1 MDGGQQTRQRRGGS
15 APPPSALRRG
25 QGDLP
30 RLEAALRV
38 VARLVIA
45 NPVYAPIFRRLEH
58 EIALEKAAL
67 AEDVIAWARAIIA
80 QNDTSAIAAQH
91 DTSAIAAQHDSEQG
105 RAQNEIGASNSA
117 VCSSEAPSP

>member
-1 MDGGQQTRQRRGGS
+1 MDGGKHTRQRRGGS
-15 APPPSALRRG
+15 TPPPSALRRG

-38 VARLVIA
+38 VARLVIE

-67 AEDVIAWARAIIA
+67 AEDVIARARAIIA
-80 QNDTSAIAAQH
+80 QN